1 MKKYALV
8 MLVALLAS
16 CGKKNVPQTTTRSD
30 INRFQEDLS
39 DVRPKFAVEPSPTAT
54 GKKPEEAIN
63 TPTTIVKNSLDVTK
77 RLETA
82 LDTIAQLNKAIRYA
96 QGYRIQ
102 IYSGSDRREAENAK
116 SASYQL
122 FPKLTPYLIYNQ
134 PSYRVKAGDFLDR
147 VEAEKYY
154 VAFKAAYPNALVVP
168 DKVDIRKSVST
179 N

>member
-1 MKKYALV
+1 MNRYALV

-16 CGKKNVPQTTTRSD
+16 CANKNVPQTTMSSD

-39 DVRPKFAVEPSPTAT
+39 DVRPKFAVEPNPTIT
-54 GKKPEEAIN
+54 EKKPEEAIS
-63 TPTTIVKNSLDVTK
+63 TPTTIVKSSLDVTK

-82 LDTIAQLNKAIRYA
+82 LDTISQLNKAIRYA

-102 IYSGSDRREAENAK
+102 IYSGSDRRKAENAK

-134 PSYRVKAGDFLDR
+134 PTYRVKAGDFLDR
-147 VEAEKYY
+147 IEAEKYF
-154 VAFKAAYPNALVVP
+154 VAFKTTYPNALVVP
-168 DKVDIRKSVST
+168 DKVEIRKSVS
-179 N
+179 NN